1 MKITWIG
8 IQCCIALKRLIY
20 YILISIDLMAYTS
33 VLNQK
38 WIYANNHD
46 LQKVSKT
53 KSILFQKWQSCH
65 AYSRV
70 VVIHVTNNQLP
81 CHSGQVDVSYT
92 NVMFYGHPI
101 KFFITIFLSI
111 FRLTMI
117 LPNLSSKHS
126 YWSPLV
132 THFSYSTI
140 LLDSCCITLLH
151 KVRLNEKTILL

>member
-70 VVIHVTNNQLP
+70 VVIHVTNNQLS
-81 CHSGQVDVSYT
+81 CYSGQVDVRYT
-92 NVMFYGHPI
+92 NLMRFRKLGNCKSVIIIVTYELQYI
-101 KFFITIFLSI
+101 ITIKKNYF
-111 FRLTMI
+111 
-117 LPNLSSKHS
+117 
-126 YWSPLV
+126 V
-132 THFSYSTI
+132 
-140 LLDSCCITLLH
+140 LLDLKGQFICVFIVITNLFAEL
-151 KVRLNEKTILL
+151 